1 MLTGCKRTFCH
12 HQIYIVVANNR
23 ISVINFKMP
32 KLLINNI
39 FIALCLVF
47 GVRFGIGFL
56 VGFGLCS
63 FILYCEKRGRF
74 STNGKGPSSESCYH
88 QQNTV
93 ICPSE
98 QYQEKITVPDD
109 LMGYFTRNNGMN
121 VKRIKSDYG
130 VDVMMS
136 YGENVLEIMMSG
148 NSKSALYYAKMD
160 ILDGLPCSVS
170 HGHVSFLEWKMTGEV
185 IMDE

>member
-1 MLTGCKRTFCH
+1 M
-12 HQIYIVVANNR
+12 VVANNR
-23 ISVINFKMP
+23 KSIPISNFKMP
-32 KLLINNI
+32 KILINI
-39 FIALCLVF
+39 FFLALCLVF

-56 VGFGLCS
+56 VGVGLCS
-63 FILYCEKRGRF
+63 FFLYCEKRGRS

-93 ICPSE
+93 IGPSE
-98 QYQEKITVPDD
+98 PYQEKITVPDD
-109 LMGYFTRNNGMN
+109 LMCYVTRNNGMN

-136 YGENVLEIMMSG
+136 YDENVLEIMMTG
-148 NSKSALYYAKMD
+148 NLKSALYYAKMD
-160 ILDGLPCSVS
+160 ILDCLPCSVS
-170 HGHVSFLEWKMTGEV
+170 YGHVSFLEWKMTGDL